1 MITSNETIYTEHGS
15 ASAYILYMMH
25 VCAHY
30 IHPEYHIQPTA
41 LITWENRYCHSA
53 IYIYILYA
61 CIFVVI
67 FMHVSLYKPGPNPTL
82 NQP

>member
-1 MITSNETIYTEHGS
+1 MTRKARSNSRIYRTTMITSNETIYTEHGS

-53 IYIYILYA
+53 IYIY
-61 CIFVVI
+61 C
-67 FMHVSLYKPGPNPTL
+67 MHAYL
-82 NQP
+82 